1 MKLENVKIEINDFL
15 SCIEKLLI
23 DKSYSD
29 LIRITTILKNT
40 FYKSF
45 DGFLTDGDSVI
56 ICPIKKTGCET
67 CL

>member
-15 SCIEKLLI
+15 SRIEKFLI

-29 LIRITTILKNT
+29 LICITTILKNT

-45 DGFLTDGDSVI
+45 DGFLTDRDSVI
-56 ICPIKKTGCET
+56 I
-67 CL
+67 